1 MIGGMNDDYEVANK
15 KTTASNRSRNKVSR
29 RALLV
34 GATAAGV
41 GAVAGGGLLWWR
53 PFVGSDGSVRVPYTA
68 VHRDAVP
75 VGVSSAGE
83 PVYQPVGDSEGER
96 MQVLDDYTLYAP
108 MPSEQVRDRK
118 ECNNKASG
126 IIPAGVPG
134 FGWLIPEL
142 GVGTKVVASGSSAG
156 RLVLPVTTDGSG
168 VWYEKSNPLTATA
181 GSTILAG
188 HVNRRNY
195 YLSPWGYLHRLG
207 GCEHLFLGDGSGGVS
222 EWCVSDVFT
231 VPQSELGEVA
241 GMWDKG
247 GVRSLWLVTCSG
259 RQVGEDGAAASG
271 STFGFGYEYNL
282 VVRCV
287 PCG

>member
-1 MIGGMNDDYEVANK
+1 MIGGMSHDYEV
-15 KTTASNRSRNKVSR
+15 TSREAKSVRKVSR

-41 GAVAGGGLLWWR
+41 GVVAGGGLVWWR
-53 PFVGSDGSVRVPYTA
+53 PFVGSDGSVRVPYTV
-68 VHRDAVP
+68 VHRDASP
-75 VGVSSAGE
+75 VAVSSAGE
-83 PVYQPVGDSEGER
+83 PVYQPAGDSEGDR

-108 MPSEQVRDRK
+108 MPVEQVHDRK
-118 ECNNKASG
+118 ECNSQASAVV
-126 IIPAGVPG
+126 PVGVPR
-134 FGWLIPEL
+134 FGWFIPDL
-142 GVGTKVVASGSSAG
+142 GVGASVVPSGSSAG
-156 RLVLPVTTDGSG
+156 RLVLPVTSDGSG
-168 VWYEKSNPLTATA
+168 VWYERSNPLTAVE

-195 YLSPWGYLHRLG
+195 YLSPWGYLHRLT
-207 GCEHLFLGDGSGGVS
+207 GCEHLFLGDGVGGVS

-231 VPQSELGEVA
+231 VPQKELGGVA
-241 GMWDKG
+241 GMWDRKG
-247 GVRSLWLVTCSG
+247 ARSLWLVTCSG

>member
-1 MIGGMNDDYEVANK
+1 MIGGMSHDYEVAGRGAK
-15 KTTASNRSRNKVSR
+15 VARKVSR
-29 RALLV
+29 RALLM
-34 GATAAGV
+34 GAGV
-41 GAVAGGGLLWWR
+41 AGVSAVVGGGLVWWR

-68 VHRDAVP
+68 VHRDATP
-75 VGVSSAGE
+75 VGTSSAGE
-83 PVYQPVGDSEGER
+83 PVYQPAGDSEGDR

-108 MPSEQVRDRK
+108 MPVEQVRDRK
-118 ECNNKASG
+118 ECNSQASAVV
-126 IIPAGVPG
+126 PVGVPR
-134 FGWLIPEL
+134 FGWFIPDL
-142 GVGTKVVASGSSAG
+142 GVGASVVPSGSSAG
-156 RLVLPVTTDGSG
+156 RLVLPVTSDGSG
-168 VWYEKSNPLTATA
+168 VWYERSNPLTTVE

-195 YLSPWGYLHRLG
+195 YLSPWGYLHRLT
-207 GCEHLFLGDGSGGVS
+207 GCERLFLGDGVGGVS

-231 VPQSELGEVA
+231 VPQSELGGVA

-259 RQVGEDGAAASG
+259 RQVGEDGAGVSG

>member
-1 MIGGMNDDYEVANK
+1 MIEVMSHDYEVSSG
-15 KTTASNRSRNKVSR
+15 KTAPGSSRNKVSR

-41 GAVAGGGLLWWR
+41 GVVAGGGLLWWR

-68 VHRDAVP
+68 VHRDATP
-75 VGVSSAGE
+75 VGTSSAGE

-108 MPSEQVRDRK
+108 MPVEEVRGRR
-118 ECNNKASG
+118 ECDSQASAVV
-126 IIPAGVPG
+126 PAGVPR
-134 FGWLIPEL
+134 FGWFIPDL
-142 GVGTKVVASGSSAG
+142 GVSVSVVPSGSSGG
-156 RLVLPVTTDGSG
+156 RLVLPVTSDGSG
-168 VWYEKSNPLTATA
+168 VWYERSNSLGATA

-195 YLSPWGYLHRLG
+195 YLSPWGYLHRLT
-207 GCEHLFLGDGSGGVS
+207 GCERLFLGDGVGGVS
-222 EWCVSDVFT
+222 EWRVSDVFT
-231 VPQSELGEVA
+231 VPQSGLGGVS
-241 GMWDKG
+241 GMWEVEG
-247 GVRSLWLVTCSG
+247 ERSLWLVTCSG
-259 RQVGEDGAAASG
+259 RQVGEDGAGVSG

-287 PCG
+287 PVG

>member
-1 MIGGMNDDYEVANK
+1 MIGGMSHDYEVTSQGTKA
-15 KTTASNRSRNKVSR
+15 ARKVSR

-41 GAVAGGGLLWWR
+41 GVVVGGGLVWWR

-68 VHRDAVP
+68 VHRDASP
-75 VGVSSAGE
+75 VAVSSAGE
-83 PVYQPVGDSEGER
+83 PVYQPAGDSEGDK

-108 MPSEQVRDRK
+108 MPVEQVHTRQD
-118 ECNNKASG
+118 CNNKASG
-126 IIPAGVPG
+126 IAPTGVPG
-134 FGWLIPEL
+134 SGWFVPDL
-142 GVGTKVVASGSSAG
+142 GVGASVVPSGSSAG
-156 RLVLPVTTDGSG
+156 RLVLPVTSDGSG
-168 VWYEKSNPLTATA
+168 VWYERSNPLTAVE

-195 YLSPWGYLHRLG
+195 YLSPWGYLHRLD
-207 GCEHLFLGDGSGGVS
+207 GCERLFLGDGVGGVS

-231 VPQSELGEVA
+231 VPQKELGGVA
-241 GMWDKG
+241 GMWDSAG
-247 GVRSLWLVTCSG
+247 ERSLWLVTCSG
-259 RQVGEDGAAASG
+259 RQVGEDGAGVSG

-287 PCG
+287 PCQ

>member
-1 MIGGMNDDYEVANK
+1 MIGGMSHDYEVAGRG
-15 KTTASNRSRNKVSR
+15 ARAVRKVSR

-41 GAVAGGGLLWWR
+41 GVVAGGGLVWWR

-68 VHRDAVP
+68 VHRDATP
-75 VGVSSAGE
+75 VGTSSVGE
-83 PVYQPVGDSEGER
+83 PVYQPAGDSEGDR

-108 MPSEQVRDRK
+108 MPVEQVRDRK

-126 IIPAGVPG
+126 FAPTGVPR
-134 FGWLIPEL
+134 FGWFVPDL
-142 GVGTKVVASGSSAG
+142 GVGASVVPSGSSAG
-156 RLVLPVTTDGSG
+156 RLVLPVTGDGSG
-168 VWYEKSNPLTATA
+168 VWYERSNPLTAVE

-188 HVNRRNY
+188 HVNRRSY
-195 YLSPWGYLHRLG
+195 YLSPWGYLHRLT
-207 GCEHLFLGDGSGGVS
+207 GCERLFLGDGVGGVS

-231 VPQSELGEVA
+231 VPQKELGGVA
-241 GMWDKG
+241 GMWDSAG
-247 GVRSLWLVTCSG
+247 ERSLWLVTCSG
-259 RQVGEDGAAASG
+259 HQVGEDGVGVSG

>member
-1 MIGGMNDDYEVANK
+1 MIGGMSHDYEV
-15 KTTASNRSRNKVSR
+15 TSRGTKAVRKVSR

-41 GAVAGGGLLWWR
+41 GVVAGGGLVWWR

-68 VHRDAVP
+68 VHRDASP
-75 VGVSSAGE
+75 VAVSSAGE
-83 PVYQPVGDSEGER
+83 PVYQPAGDSEGDK

-108 MPSEQVRDRK
+108 MPVEQVHNRQD
-118 ECNNKASG
+118 CNNKASG
-126 IIPAGVPG
+126 ITPTGVPR
-134 FGWLIPEL
+134 FGWFVPDL
-142 GVGTKVVASGSSAG
+142 GVGASVVASGSSAG
-156 RLVLPVTTDGSG
+156 RLVLPVTSDGSG
-168 VWYEKSNPLTATA
+168 VWYERSNPLTAVE

-195 YLSPWGYLHRLG
+195 YLSPWGYLHRLS
-207 GCEHLFLGDGSGGVS
+207 GCERLFLGDGVGGVS

-231 VPQSELGEVA
+231 VPQKELGGVA
-241 GMWDKG
+241 GMWDSAG
-247 GVRSLWLVTCSG
+247 ERSLWLVTCSG
-259 RQVGEDGAAASG
+259 RQVGEDGAGVSG

-287 PCG
+287 PCV